1 MSFVAGTWH
10 LLFNEIYKRRLKRAR
25 GVALPKHVTHYGP
38 RSRFPYNNL
47 TTPIDRTPPI
57 HHMRDALNSSV
68 GLRYGNIH
76 QYPHNQC
83 TYYPISGHL
92 SVFTAGQKVWN
103 MNIQTSSRWPM
114 LVNRRSIV
122 FLRAKTLGEK
132 NHPRVDKCRR
142 PLHMKAI
149 IVYCKKSII
158 NQMYCTN
165 IA

>member
-1 MSFVAGTWH
+1 M
-10 LLFNEIYKRRLKRAR
+10 NETDNSDIIYLQ
-25 GVALPKHVTHYGP
+25 LPFIIIKQQMTNIPCNQFIEFRFTLYF
-38 RSRFPYNNL
+38 SRMISTEIKILNFFHNL
-47 TTPIDRTPPI
+47 D
-57 HHMRDALNSSV
+57 
-68 GLRYGNIH
+68 Y
-76 QYPHNQC
+76 NQC